1 MKLIISEEKTNLGR
15 QREFD
20 YAKVIA
26 IVFMVLIHV
35 WEELS
40 YFDCS
45 GVAPTGFWHNLLQF
59 GAGPLAAPLFMF
71 AMGVGICYS
80 SHRSPKD
87 FAKRGVQLFITG
99 YLLNIFR
106 NGIYYAIYYWTH
118 GEWDIR
124 ELIYQSFNGDILHF
138 AGLTFLLVALLKK
151 CKMPVLTMGGV
162 AVVMQI
168 VGYLL
173 SQYVPV
179 SEGLSYVVG
188 CFYYAGNCDF
198 PLLQWFVFPV
208 AGIVFAKYLRHI
220 TDKDKFYRL
229 VIGVSAMLLI
239 GFCSALYFAGYN
251 IQNFYILKDDI
262 YYQQEFFHSIFAIL
276 VILIELA
283 LLYFATKKVSIKA
296 INSTVNYISARLNTI
311 YIIQW
316 ILVGTATFVA
326 MMAGIDE
333 LSAAAA
339 ISLGIAFVILS
350 VLISRL
356 YDSIK
361 LKKRYSNMFCCKS
374 FGEEDAD

>member
-1 MKLIISEEKTNLGR
+1 MKLFLSEEKTNLGR

-40 YFDCS
+40 YFDCFET
-45 GVAPTGFWHNLLQF
+45 APTGFWHNLLQF

-87 FAKRGVQLFITG
+87 FAKRGVQLFFTG
-99 YLLNIFR
+99 YLLNFFR
-106 NGIYYAIYYWTH
+106 NGIYFAIYYWTH
-118 GEWDIR
+118 GEWDIS
-124 ELIYQSFNGDILHF
+124 ELVYQSFNGDILHF
-138 AGLTFLLVALLKK
+138 AGLTFLLVALFKK

-168 VGYLL
+168 AGYLL

-188 CFYYAGNCDF
+188 HFYYAENCCF
-198 PLLQWFVFPV
+198 PLLQWFIFPV
-208 AGIVFAKYLRHI
+208 AGIIFAKYLRHV
-220 TDKDKFYRL
+220 TDKDKFYRS
-229 VIGVSAMLLI
+229 VMGISAVSLI

-262 YYQQEFFHSIFAIL
+262 YYQQEFFHSIFAVL
-276 VILIELA
+276 VILIELS
-283 LLYFATKKVSIKA
+283 LLYFATKKINIKP
-296 INSTVNYISARLNTI
+296 INNTVNYISAKLNTI

-316 ILVGTATFVA
+316 LLVGTATFVV
-326 MMAGIDE
+326 MMADIDD
-333 LSAAAA
+333 LSTAPA
-339 ISLGIAFVILS
+339 ILLGFAFVILS
-350 VLISRL
+350 VLISKL
-356 YDSIK
+356 YDKVSGYVH
-361 LKKRYSNMFCCKS
+361 KK
-374 FGEEDAD
+374 

>member
-1 MKLIISEEKTNLGR
+1 MKLFLSEEKNNLGR

-45 GVAPTGFWHNLLQF
+45 GAAPTGFWHNLLQF

-80 SHRSPKD
+80 SHRSPRD
-87 FAKRGVQLFITG
+87 FAKRGIQLFFTG
-99 YLLNIFR
+99 YLLNFFR
-106 NGIYYAIYYWTH
+106 NGIYYAIYYWVH
-118 GEWDIR
+118 GNWDISM
-124 ELIYQSFNGDILHF
+124 LIYQSFNGDILHF
-138 AGLTFLLVALLKK
+138 AGLTFLLVALFKK

-162 AVVMQI
+162 AIVMQI

-173 SQYVPV
+173 SRYVLV
-179 SEGLSYVVG
+179 SEGWSYVVG
-188 CFYYAGNCDF
+188 HFYYAENCCF
-198 PLLQWFVFPV
+198 PLLQWFVYPV
-208 AGIVFAKYLRHI
+208 AGIIFAKYLRHI
-220 TDKDKFYRL
+220 TDKDKFYHS
-229 VIGVSAMLLI
+229 VMSISTVLLI
-239 GFCSALYFAGYN
+239 GFCSALYFMGYD

-262 YYQQEFFHSIFAIL
+262 YYQQEFFHSTFTVLI
-276 VILIELA
+276 ILIELS
-283 LLYFATKKVSIKA
+283 LLYFATKKINIKA
-296 INSTVNYISARLNTI
+296 ISSTVNYISAKLNTI

-316 ILVGTATFVA
+316 MLVGTATFVV
-326 MMAGIDE
+326 MMADIDD
-333 LSAAAA
+333 LSAAHA
-339 ISLGIAFVILS
+339 ILLGFAFVILS

-361 LKKRYSNMFCCKS
+361 LKIKAMQ
-374 FGEEDAD
+374 